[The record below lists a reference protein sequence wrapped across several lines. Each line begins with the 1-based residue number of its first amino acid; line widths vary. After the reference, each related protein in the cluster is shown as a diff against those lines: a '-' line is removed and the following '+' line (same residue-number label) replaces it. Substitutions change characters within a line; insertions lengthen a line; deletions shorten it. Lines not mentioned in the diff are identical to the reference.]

1 MKFYDFWR
9 SGAGYRIRIALNL
22 KQLAPDRIATSLPKA
37 EHRAAGYLE
46 VNPQGRVP
54 TLVTDEGVAL
64 LQSSAILEWLE
75 ETYPTPSLLP
85 RDPIVRAKA
94 RAVAGIITSDIH
106 PLSNVGPLN
115 YLRRELKADEAAV
128 LAWIAYWNAQGLPAV
143 EALIDGGDFCFGNA
157 PTIADICLVPQ
168 VYSARRFKVSL
179 DAYPKIMR
187 AFEACS
193 KLEAFA
199 KAAPD
204 QQSEAE

>member
-1 MKFYDFWR
+1 
-9 SGAGYRIRIALNL
+9 
-22 KQLAPDRIATSLPKA
+22 
-37 EHRAAGYLE
+37 
-46 VNPQGRVP
+46 VP

-85 RDPIVRAKA
+85 RDPIMRAKA

-115 YLRRELKADEAAV
+115 YLRRELKADEQAV

-143 EALIDGGDFCFGNA
+143 EALIEGGDFCFGNA
-157 PTIADICLVPQ
+157 PSIADICVVAQ
-168 VYSARRFKVSL
+168 VYSARRFKVPL
-179 DAYPKIMR
+179 DAYPKILR
-187 AFEACS
+187 VVEACS

-199 KAAPD
+199 KAAPE
-204 QQSEAE
+204 QQSDAE